1 MSQHSRGKRSARKLP
16 CVLVDVNTQCDFLAP
31 DGACPV
37 ANRAAL
43 LPALRRTVAWSK
55 RNHVPVISSIDCHRR
70 GELRHARLPAHC
82 LDGTP
87 GQTKIDFTLFGSF
100 VRVEADNT
108 LAVPIDL
115 FRRHQQVIFRKRT
128 TDFFLNPKADR
139 FITQL
144 PAAEYVVAGLGIE
157 GSVKAIAL
165 GLIARGKQVS
175 VVVDACGYFDR
186 SEAELTVR
194 LLGAK
199 GATLITVDEL
209 MARRLPRPIRYPHQR
224 GNGSSVAGKPDAYL
238 GMEASKSRRST
249 RRYASG

>member
-1 MSQHSRGKRSARKLP
+1 
-16 CVLVDVNTQCDFLAP
+16 
-31 DGACPV
+31 
-37 ANRAAL
+37 
-43 LPALRRTVAWSK
+43 
-55 RNHVPVISSIDCHRR
+55 
-70 GELRHARLPAHC
+70 
-82 LDGTP
+82 
-87 GQTKIDFTLFGSF
+87 
-100 VRVEADNT
+100 
-108 LAVPIDL
+108 
-115 FRRHQQVIFRKRT
+115 
-128 TDFFLNPKADR
+128 
-139 FITQL
+139 
-144 PAAEYVVAGLGIE
+144 
-157 GSVKAIAL
+157 
-165 GLIARGKQVS
+165 LIARGKQVS